1 MTTPDSAQAVALEP
15 KTKLSGKILKT
26 TLAGAL
32 VDIGQSVP
40 GVIHISQLQQEAVN
54 KVEDVVKEGQTVEVW
69 VRRVKKDRIELT
81 MIEPLAYEWKEIQ
94 PEMIV
99 KGKVTRIETYGA
111 FVDFGAER
119 PGLIH
124 VSELTRGY
132 VKTAS
137 EVVKE
142 GEEIEAKVLDVDR
155 RKRQIRLSMKALQPE
170 IVEEAKPERED
181 RKNRSMQPALAV
193 ERSAKARS
201 RKTIIRWKPKF
212 PMNHSSRQ
220 CRSRGSKPLNA
231 IKAKA
236 KFELNHTSLPLKNRK
251 KCSTALWKNASPLAD
266 NHKIEVTKE
275 RVLNSLF

>member
-1 MTTPDSAQAVALEP
+1 MTTPDSAPAVALEP

-32 VDIGQSVP
+32 VDIGQSLP

-54 KVEDVVKEGQTVEVW
+54 KVEDVVKEGQVVDVW

-81 MIEPLAYEWKEIQ
+81 MIEPLGYEWKEIV
-94 PEMIV
+94 PDLVV
-99 KGKVTRIETYGA
+99 KGKVVRLETYGA

-142 GEEIEAKVLDVDR
+142 GDEIEAKVLDVDR

-170 IVEEAKPERED
+170 PEVVDEVKPERED
-181 RKNRSMQPALAV
+181 RRKGDGKRKGKGKKQEDEYEMEVEVSNEPQFTAMQIAWQQAL
-193 ERSAKARS
+193 ERSKGRGKVRAKSYKSADEEKEDIFS
-201 RKTIIRWKPKF
+201 RTLEKRV
-212 PMNHSSRQ
+212 
-220 CRSRGSKPLNA
+220 
-231 IKAKA
+231 
-236 KFELNHTSLPLKNRK
+236 
-251 KCSTALWKNASPLAD
+251 AS
-266 NHKIEVTKE
+266 N
-275 RVLNSLF
+275 

>member
-1 MTTPDSAQAVALEP
+1 MTTPDSAPAVALEP

-40 GVIHISQLQQEAVN
+40 GVIHISQLQQDAVN
-54 KVEDVVKEGQTVEVW
+54 KVEDIVKEGQTVDVW

-81 MIEPLAYEWKEIQ
+81 MIEPLGFEWKEIV
-94 PEMIV
+94 PDMIV
-99 KGKVTRIETYGA
+99 KGKVVRIETYGA

-132 VKTAS
+132 VKTAG

-170 IVEEAKPERED
+170 VVEEVKPEREE
-181 RKNRSMQPALAV
+181 RKRTPGSGADKRTPKGKKQEEAYEMEVEAPTEPQYTAMHMAWQAAL
-193 ERSAKARS
+193 ERSKGRGKV
-201 RKTIIRWKPKF
+201 RPKSYKSATEEQEKLF
-212 PMNHSSRQ
+212 
-220 CRSRGSKPLNA
+220 
-231 IKAKA
+231 
-236 KFELNHTSLPLKNRK
+236 NRTLEK
-251 KCSTALWKNASPLAD
+251 
-266 NHKIEVTKE
+266 
-275 RVLNSLF
+275 RVPSGN

>member
-1 MTTPDSAQAVALEP
+1 MTTPDSALAVALEP

-81 MIEPLAYEWKEIQ
+81 MIEPLGFEWKEIV
-94 PEMIV
+94 PDMIV
-99 KGKVTRIETYGA
+99 KGKVVRLETYGA

-170 IVEEAKPERED
+170 VVEEAKPERED
-181 RKNRSMQPALAV
+181 RKPRTPNTGDKRKSKTKKEEDFQMDVEVSNEPQFTAMQMAWQAAL
-193 ERSAKARS
+193 ERSKGRGKIRS
-201 RKTIIRWKPKF
+201 KSYKSATEEQEKLF
-212 PMNHSSRQ
+212 
-220 CRSRGSKPLNA
+220 
-231 IKAKA
+231 
-236 KFELNHTSLPLKNRK
+236 NRTLEK
-251 KCSTALWKNASPLAD
+251 
-266 NHKIEVTKE
+266 
-275 RVLNSLF
+275 RVPTGG

>member
-15 KTKLSGKILKT
+15 KTKLSGKVLKT

-32 VDIGQSVP
+32 VDIGQNVP

-81 MIEPLAYEWKEIQ
+81 MIEPLAFEWKEIQ
-94 PEMIV
+94 PDMVV

-132 VKTAS
+132 VKTAG

-170 IVEEAKPERED
+170 IVEEARPEREE
-181 RKNRSMQPALAV
+181 RKNRSSNSNSTGNAPKRKGKKQEDDYQMETEVSNEPQFTAMQIAWQQAL
-193 ERSAKARS
+193 ERNKGKGKVRAKSYKSATEEQEKMFNSTLEKR
-201 RKTIIRWKPKF
+201 
-212 PMNHSSRQ
+212 
-220 CRSRGSKPLNA
+220 
-231 IKAKA
+231 
-236 KFELNHTSLPLKNRK
+236 LP
-251 KCSTALWKNASPLAD
+251 TGG
-266 NHKIEVTKE
+266 
-275 RVLNSLF
+275 

>member
-1 MTTPDSAQAVALEP
+1 MTTPDSAPAVALEP

-32 VDIGQSVP
+32 VDIGQSLP

-54 KVEDVVKEGQTVEVW
+54 KVEDVVKEGQVVDVW

-81 MIEPLAYEWKEIQ
+81 MIEPLGYEWKEIV
-94 PEMIV
+94 PDLVV
-99 KGKVTRIETYGA
+99 KGKVVRIETYGA

-137 EVVKE
+137 EIVKE

-170 IVEEAKPERED
+170 VVEEAKPEREERKRTPGSGD
-181 RKNRSMQPALAV
+181 RRKGKGKKQEDEFQMEAEVPTEPQFTAMQMAWQAAL
-193 ERSAKARS
+193 ERSKGRGKV
-201 RKTIIRWKPKF
+201 RPKSYKSATEEQEKLF
-212 PMNHSSRQ
+212 NRTLEKRVP
-220 CRSRGSKPLNA
+220 
-231 IKAKA
+231 
-236 KFELNHTSLPLKNRK
+236 TS
-251 KCSTALWKNASPLAD
+251 
-266 NHKIEVTKE
+266 
-275 RVLNSLF
+275 

>member
-1 MTTPDSAQAVALEP
+1 MATPDNAPAVALEP

-54 KVEDVVKEGQTVEVW
+54 KVEDVVQEGQTVEVW

-81 MIEPLAYEWKEIQ
+81 MIEPLAFEWKEIQ
-94 PEMIV
+94 PDLVV
-99 KGKVTRIETYGA
+99 KGKVVRLETYGA

-124 VSELTRGY
+124 VSELTHGY

-137 EVVKE
+137 EVLKE

-155 RKRQIRLSMKALQPE
+155 RKRQIRLSMKALQAE
-170 IVEEAKPERED
+170 VIEEARSEREE
-181 RKNRSMQPALAV
+181 RKGKGKRKGKKEDESYQMEAEAPSEPQFTAMQIAWQQALEKSKGKGKV
-193 ERSAKARS
+193 RRKSYKSASEEQEKLFNSTLEKR
-201 RKTIIRWKPKF
+201 
-212 PMNHSSRQ
+212 
-220 CRSRGSKPLNA
+220 
-231 IKAKA
+231 
-236 KFELNHTSLPLKNRK
+236 LP
-251 KCSTALWKNASPLAD
+251 TGG
-266 NHKIEVTKE
+266 
-275 RVLNSLF
+275 

>member
-81 MIEPLAYEWKEIQ
+81 MIEPLAFEWKEIQ

-170 IVEEAKPERED
+170 IVEEVKPERED
-181 RKNRSMQPALAV
+181 RKR
-193 ERSAKARS
+193 
-201 RKTIIRWKPKF
+201 
-212 PMNHSSRQ
+212 
-220 CRSRGSKPLNA
+220 
-231 IKAKA
+231 
-236 KFELNHTSLPLKNRK
+236 
-251 KCSTALWKNASPLAD
+251 NASGDKRRGKGKKQEEDFQL
-266 NHKIEVTKE
+266 EVEVPAEPQYTAMQIAWQEALDRSKGRGKVRPKSYKSASE
-275 RVLNSLF
+275 EQEKMFNRTLEKRVSTNG

>member
-1 MTTPDSAQAVALEP
+1 MTTPDSATAVALEP

-32 VDIGQSVP
+32 VDIGQSLP

-81 MIEPLAYEWKEIQ
+81 MIEPLGFEWKEIQ
-94 PEMIV
+94 PDMTV
-99 KGKVTRIETYGA
+99 KGKVVRLETYGA

-142 GEEIEAKVLDVDR
+142 GDEIEAKVLEVDR

-181 RKNRSMQPALAV
+181 RK
-193 ERSAKARS
+193 RSASPTGGDK
-201 RKTIIRWKPKF
+201 RKGKGKKEDDFQMEVEAPTEPQFTAMQMAWQQALDK
-212 PMNHSSRQ
+212 
-220 CRSRGSKPLNA
+220 SK
-231 IKAKA
+231 KGKVRAKSYKSA
-236 KFELNHTSLPLKNRK
+236 TEEQESMFNRTLEKRVTTSG
-251 KCSTALWKNASPLAD
+251 
-266 NHKIEVTKE
+266 
-275 RVLNSLF
+275 

>member
-1 MTTPDSAQAVALEP
+1 MTTPDSAPAVALEP

-32 VDIGQSVP
+32 VDIGQSLP

-54 KVEDVVKEGQTVEVW
+54 KVEDVVKEGQTVDVW

-81 MIEPLAYEWKEIQ
+81 MIEPLGFEWKEIV
-94 PEMIV
+94 PDMIV
-99 KGKVTRIETYGA
+99 KGKVVRIETYGA

-137 EVVKE
+137 EIVKE

-170 IVEEAKPERED
+170 VVEEARPEREE
-181 RKNRSMQPALAV
+181 RKKGTGDKRKGKGKKQEDDFQMEAEVPTEPQFTAMQMAWQAAL
-193 ERSAKARS
+193 ERSKGRGKV
-201 RKTIIRWKPKF
+201 RPKSYKSATEEQEKLF
-212 PMNHSSRQ
+212 
-220 CRSRGSKPLNA
+220 
-231 IKAKA
+231 
-236 KFELNHTSLPLKNRK
+236 NRTLEK
-251 KCSTALWKNASPLAD
+251 
-266 NHKIEVTKE
+266 
-275 RVLNSLF
+275 RVPTGG

>member
-40 GVIHISQLQQEAVN
+40 GVIHISQLQQDAVN

-81 MIEPLAYEWKEIQ
+81 MIEPLAFEWKEIQ

-170 IVEEAKPERED
+170 IVEEAKPEREE
-181 RKNRSMQPALAV
+181 RKNRSATGGGAKRKGKKPEDEYQMETEVSNEPQFTAMQIAWQQAL
-193 ERSAKARS
+193 ERNKGKGKVRPKSYKSATEEQEKMFNSTLEKR
-201 RKTIIRWKPKF
+201 
-212 PMNHSSRQ
+212 
-220 CRSRGSKPLNA
+220 
-231 IKAKA
+231 
-236 KFELNHTSLPLKNRK
+236 LP
-251 KCSTALWKNASPLAD
+251 TGG
-266 NHKIEVTKE
+266 
-275 RVLNSLF
+275 